1 MKYTLETH
9 PKPKFSIKS
18 QEVFTNG
25 DEQINCL
32 EKYHAGLHDILL
44 NKSYEYR
51 YIKYTLEV
59 EKMQIKE
66 RINQINK

>member
-18 QEVFTNG
+18 KEVFING
-25 DEQINCL
+25 DEQILCL
-32 EKYHAGLHDILL
+32 EKYCAAINDILL
-44 NKSYEYR
+44 HKSYEYR
-51 YIKYTLEV
+51 YIKYNLEV
-59 EKMQIKE
+59 EQMQIKN

>member
-18 QEVFTNG
+18 KQIFTNG
-25 DEQINCL
+25 DEQIRCL
-32 EKYHAGLHDILL
+32 EKYYYGLNDILL